1 MKKEKIILVLN
12 GKMPKKNDLAHFLN
26 QYTVVF
32 CADGAVNEVTK
43 SGIKPHY
50 IAGDLDSISKE
61 NKKNYKNKIVELN
74 DQNFNDF
81 YKILV
86 WFRKKKISKINII
99 GIDGNR
105 PDHMINNFNIIF
117 EFISEFDFTIFTD
130 YGNFYTIDKKR
141 SFSQCLNKNISI
153 FSPNPKNKMS
163 SKGLK
168 YELKDSQFEKLY
180 SGTLNIGMQNNVD
193 IKTNDK
199 ILIFISK

>member
-12 GKMPKKNDLAHFLN
+12 GKMPKKNDLVHFLN

-32 CADGAVNEVTK
+32 CADGAVNKVTK

-61 NKKNYKNKIVELN
+61 NKKKYKNKMIELN

-99 GIDGNR
+99 
-105 PDHMINNFNIIF
+105 F
-117 EFISEFDFTIFTD
+117 EFISDFDFTIFTD

-153 FSPNPKNKMS
+153 FSPNSKNKMS

-168 YELKDSQFEKLY
+168 YELKNSQFEKLY
-180 SGTLNIGMQNNVD
+180 SGTLNIAAQNNIE